1 MNSPTPRGPRA
12 RGWLVALLAAT
23 ALTAPLAACHRAGDV
38 GDSAQASFQGS
49 VTSQQADAMLK
60 VLTDAPSHGFAPN
73 AFPTAGL
80 ADGLKSGDAATRNTA
95 QGRLVSEIIAY
106 AKAQH
111 GLSIPKSEMDKSW
124 GMRSSANYNAAAE
137 FNAAIQGNRLDAWL
151 AALPPPQPQYE
162 MLRRGYLTYLKVANS
177 GGWQPVPAG
186 ADLKPGSRDPR
197 VAALRQRLAFE
208 DTSLAQEPPNT
219 PYDAT
224 LARAVQGFQHRH
236 GLKETGIADA
246 PTIAALNVPALARAA
261 QIRANLERWRWAP
274 RETPPTRIEVNSVA
288 GVFDLYQDGQPA
300 MHMLVAAGKPGDE
313 TPIVASK
320 IHTVV
325 LNPTWNVPTEIA
337 ANELIPKGQEYLSSH
352 HFTQD
357 GDKLVQ
363 QPGPGNSLGQV
374 KFLFDNP
381 YSVYLHDTPS
391 RAAFAQTQRS
401 VSHGCVR
408 LERAADLAKYLLG
421 REAGWSPDR
430 VDQTMAGNDTQ
441 NIALKQP
448 VPVAIYYWTAF
459 VEGDQVSFR
468 DDIYGWDAATLRAL
482 DGAGVGHA

>member
-1 MNSPTPRGPRA
+1 MKLISDRA
-12 RGWLVALLAAT
+12 LTRRGWLVAALAAT
-23 ALTAPLAACHRAGDV
+23 ALSGPLAACQRPTQATAG
-38 GDSAQASFQGS
+38 GDAAFQGS
-49 VTSQQADAMLK
+49 IASQQAEAILK
-60 VLTDAPSHGFAPN
+60 VLTDAPSHGFSPN

-80 ADGLKSGDAATRNTA
+80 AEGLKSGDAIARNAA
-95 QGRLVSEIIAY
+95 QGRLVSEIVAY

-111 GLSIPKSEMDKSW
+111 GLSIPKSGMDKNW
-124 GMRSSANYNAAAE
+124 GMRSSAKYDAAAE
-137 FNAAIQGNRLDAWL
+137 FNAAVQGNRLDAWM
-151 AALPPPQPQYE
+151 ASLPPPQPQYE
-162 MLRRGYLTYLKVANS
+162 LLRRGYLTYLKIANS
-177 GGWQPVPAG
+177 GGWQPVAVG
-186 ADLKPGSRDPR
+186 GDLRAGSRDPR
-197 VAALRQRLAFE
+197 VGALRQRLAFE
-208 DTSLAQEPPNT
+208 DPALAQVQPNAA
-219 PYDAT
+219 YDAT
-224 LARAVQGFQHRH
+224 LAQAVQRFQHRH
-236 GLKETGIADA
+236 GLKETGVADA
-246 PTIAALNVPALARAA
+246 PTLAAMNVPALARAA

-274 RETPPTRIEVNSVA
+274 RQTPPTRIEVNSVA
-288 GVFDLYQDGQPA
+288 GLFDLYQDGQPA

-325 LNPTWNVPTEIA
+325 LNPTWTVPPEIA
-337 ANELIPKGQEYLSSH
+337 AKELIPKGQDYLSSH

-391 RAAFAQTQRS
+391 RAAFSQTQRA

-408 LERAADLAKYLLG
+408 LERAADLAKYVLG
-421 REAGWSPDR
+421 RDAGWSPDR

-441 NIALKQP
+441 NIGLKQP
-448 VPVAIYYWTAF
+448 ISVAIYYWTAF

-468 DDIYGWDAATLRAL
+468 DDIYAWDEATLRAL
-482 DGAGVGHA
+482 DGAGGGHA